1 MQYNLRK
8 TKYVT
13 IGTIPKSNIEIVER
27 GNIDT
32 TNIQIHYHS
41 LSWLGTGP
49 HSPNTIH
56 DRPLPWFGTGPH
68 SPNTIHDA
76 HFIGLVQAHTALT
89 QYMTLTSLVW
99 YRPTQP

>member
-41 LSWLGTGP
+41 LSRLGTGT
-49 HSPNTIH
+49 SITSGGVRLAI
-56 DRPLPWFGTGPH
+56 W
-68 SPNTIHDA
+68 A
-76 HFIGLVQAHTALT
+76 HIFHFTCE
-89 QYMTLTSLVW
+89 
-99 YRPTQP
+99 

>member
-1 MQYNLRK
+1 MKIKQIMQYNLRK

-41 LSWLGTGP
+41 LSWLGTGT
-49 HSPNTIH
+49 SITSGGV
-56 DRPLPWFGTGPH
+56 RL
-68 SPNTIHDA
+68 
-76 HFIGLVQAHTALT
+76 AL
-89 QYMTLTSLVW
+89 
-99 YRPTQP
+99 

>member
-1 MQYNLRK
+1 MEAVSLTHKVWNKMKIKQIMQYNLRK

-41 LSWLGTGP
+41 LSWLGTGT
-49 HSPNTIH
+49 SITSGGV
-56 DRPLPWFGTGPH
+56 RL
-68 SPNTIHDA
+68 
-76 HFIGLVQAHTALT
+76 AL
-89 QYMTLTSLVW
+89 
-99 YRPTQP
+99 